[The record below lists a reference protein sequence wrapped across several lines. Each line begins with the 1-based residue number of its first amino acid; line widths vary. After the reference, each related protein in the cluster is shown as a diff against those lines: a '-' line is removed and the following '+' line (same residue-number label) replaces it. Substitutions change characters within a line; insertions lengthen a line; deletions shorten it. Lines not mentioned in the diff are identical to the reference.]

1 MYPYHLCVK
10 IWEWPLMLRRV
21 LSLHL
26 FLLLRL
32 LQLDGDLINEYKCR
46 FRRQMRLRICPLQQ

>member
-1 MYPYHLCVK
+1 
-10 IWEWPLMLRRV
+10 MLRRV

-46 FRRQMRLRICPLQQ
+46 FRRQMRLRICSLQQ